1 MARTLKITEEIRVDS
16 ESEAKDVMEQ
26 YRQDARNN
34 GYTLSA
40 TGYTY
45 KCKKSKG
52 EIIDEGYI
60 VKTTKV
66 LSEMWGEE

>member
-34 GYTLSA
+34 GYTISS

-45 KCKKSKG
+45 KEKKSKG
-52 EIIDEGYI
+52 EVVDCGFLVKISKVYDEFWI
-60 VKTTKV
+60 
-66 LSEMWGEE
+66 